1 MLQGLTPAN
10 SNFNANVNVRFK
22 VSANVKVN
30 AYFNI
35 AAYDSFVNQ
44 GAAMFTIT
52 FANPKG
58 GSGKTTSAMLLAEQ
72 IRAAGATVAI
82 LDCDPNQNIVQWDAQ
97 RAEQGRASPFIVRP
111 VPTEAQF
118 LDTVED
124 IRGKADYLI
133 IDLEGT
139 ASNLVTYAISRS
151 DLVLIPFE
159 PTPMEARQA
168 ARAVQL
174 VQNTGRMMNKA
185 IAHALLF
192 TKVNAAIQ
200 TNDEKDVRKE
210 TQAND
215 IPVLRAAIVRRAA
228 FTRIFREGYLLSELL
243 EQAREEVKA
252 STASAQERVLK
263 PLEAAIQN
271 AREYTQEVVNH
282 LPQQKA
288 AA

>member
-1 MLQGLTPAN
+1 
-10 SNFNANVNVRFK
+10 
-22 VSANVKVN
+22 
-30 AYFNI
+30 
-35 AAYDSFVNQ
+35 
-44 GAAMFTIT
+44 MFTIT

-97 RAEQGRASPFIVRP
+97 RTEQGRASPFIVRP

-118 LDTVED
+118 LDTVD
-124 IRGKADYLI
+124 SIRGKADYLI

-139 ASNLVTYAISRS
+139 ASNLVTYAISQS

-174 VQNTGRMMNKA
+174 VQNTGRMMNKTV
-185 IAHALLF
+185 AHALLF

-215 IPVLRAAIVRRAA
+215 IPVLRSAIVRRAA

-243 EQAREEVKA
+243 EQAREDVKG
-252 STASAQERVLK
+252 STASAQERALK

-271 AREYTQEVVNH
+271 AREYTQEVVNY

>member
-1 MLQGLTPAN
+1 
-10 SNFNANVNVRFK
+10 
-22 VSANVKVN
+22 
-30 AYFNI
+30 
-35 AAYDSFVNQ
+35 
-44 GAAMFTIT
+44 MFTIT

-97 RAEQGRASPFIVRP
+97 RAEQGRASPFLVRP
-111 VPTEAQF
+111 VPTEVQF
-118 LDTVED
+118 LDTVD
-124 IRGKADYLI
+124 GIRGKADYLI

-139 ASNLVTYAISRS
+139 ASNLVTYAISQS

-185 IAHALLF
+185 VAHALLF

-215 IPVLRAAIVRRAA
+215 IPVLRSAIVRRAA

-243 EQAREEVKA
+243 EQAREEVKG
-252 STASAQERVLK
+252 STASAQERILK
-263 PLEAAIQN
+263 PLEAALQN

>member
-44 GAAMFTIT
+44 GAAMLTIT

-185 IAHALLF
+185 VAHALLF

>member
-1 MLQGLTPAN
+1 
-10 SNFNANVNVRFK
+10 
-22 VSANVKVN
+22 
-30 AYFNI
+30 
-35 AAYDSFVNQ
+35 
-44 GAAMFTIT
+44 MFTIT

-185 IAHALLF
+185 VAHALLF

>member
-185 IAHALLF
+185 VAHALLF